1 MGIPRTYQAT
11 VYFTFL
17 QHLTSREQYYKPKI
31 LVSKHNNEKVLNLML
46 ITEDEKKHVLMK
58 HFNRMM
64 FSKTKQQH
72 RKNFCM
78 HCLQCFGTKEI
89 LIKNTPVCMVING
102 EQSIRMLKKGSTVQF
117 KNFHKQLTE
126 PFVIY
131 ADFEAITEKVDSC
144 QPDSTKSYTEKCSS
158 RRSASLRR

>member
-1 MGIPRTYQAT
+1 MGIPRTYLAT

-31 LVSKHNNEKVLNLML
+31 LVSKQNNEKVLNLML

-89 LIKNTPVCMVING
+89 LIKHTPVCMVING

-117 KNFHKQLTE
+117 KNFHKPLPAQ
-126 PFVIY
+126 FVIY

-144 QPDSTKSYTEKCSS
+144 QPDGTKSYTEKCSS